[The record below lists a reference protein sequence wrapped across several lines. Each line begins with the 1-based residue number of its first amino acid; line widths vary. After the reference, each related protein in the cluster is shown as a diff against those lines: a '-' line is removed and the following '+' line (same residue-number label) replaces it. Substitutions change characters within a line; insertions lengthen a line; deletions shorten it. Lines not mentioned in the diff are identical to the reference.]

1 MILLFAAWPIFPSL
15 MGCHIMLNLSHR
27 LREREK
33 ERGYIKGPHYIGDDS
48 GAWTCVLED
57 INSEMQK
64 GFRFF
69 FLPFKLDSTRTKDSF
84 ISSAVRTSYL
94 QVKCKVCGL
103 IRTFMLTMQMLLRQF
118 KSLVHRILEWIFT
131 FTRGWFFITL
141 VNLWSLLEGYQQVEM
156 TQ

>member
-1 MILLFAAWPIFPSL
+1 

-69 FLPFKLDSTRTKDSF
+69 FPPFQARQYENQRL
-84 ISSAVRTSYL
+84 IYL
-94 QVKCKVCGL
+94 LCG
-103 IRTFMLTMQMLLRQF
+103 
-118 KSLVHRILEWIFT
+118 
-131 FTRGWFFITL
+131 
-141 VNLWSLLEGYQQVEM
+141 
-156 TQ
+156 